1 MGGAVVVG
9 GGLAALEVGL
19 ATRRYDAE
27 IPITVIS
34 GETAVPYRPYLIRMP
49 AGGPDPP
56 MIPFARLLAA
66 AGVNV
71 VADRVKDA
79 DLRDRRLLLESGA
92 QIGYDQLV
100 VATGAVADRER
111 VPGAA
116 ENALFPCDLA
126 DAAQFAARVLSGNPK
141 VAVIFGW
148 ERPGPGLEYAGWI
161 AAYRPGAQV
170 TAIDGDGTL
179 QRRFGSQATARL
191 KRLLGKRGARLIT
204 GRAVER
210 VSRGSVGL
218 AGDVVDADVI
228 ALAAPLRGTTEWLP
242 RELADERGMLRVDE
256 TMSAAA
262 GLFGIGDV
270 LAVPE
275 GYLLAP
281 TLHSIRAT
289 APGVARN
296 VVRVL
301 RGATPLPV
309 LKPGKP
315 DMMGP
320 DLAGTALLVR
330 ERRLILSGRLPLL
343 LGSLTHR
350 RYLRSRRAEM
360 VRPRSLEA
368 EARRYTRRP

>member
-1 MGGAVVVG
+1 MRGAVVVG

-19 ATRRYDAE
+19 TTRRYDAE
-27 IPITVIS
+27 IPVTVIS
-34 GETAVPYRPYLIRMP
+34 SETAVPYRPYLIRMP

-79 DLRDRRLLLESGA
+79 GLRDRRLLLESGA

-116 ENALFPCDLA
+116 EHALFPCDLT
-126 DAAQFAARVLSGNPK
+126 DAAEFAARVMSGSPK

-161 AAYRPGAQV
+161 AAHRPRVQV

-179 QRRFGSQATARL
+179 ERRFGSKATARL
-191 KRLLGKRGARLIT
+191 TRLFAKRGARLIT

-210 VSRGSVGL
+210 VSHGSVGL
-218 AGDVVDADVI
+218 AQGAVDADVI
-228 ALAAPLRGTTEWLP
+228 ALVAPLRGTTEWLP
-242 RELADERGMLRVDE
+242 RELADNRGRLRVDD
-256 TMSAAA
+256 TLSAAA
-262 GLFGIGDV
+262 GVFGVGDV

-281 TLHSIRAT
+281 TLRSIRAT

-296 VVRVL
+296 VVRAL
-301 RGATPLPV
+301 RGAAPLPV
-309 LKPGKP
+309 LKPGNP

-360 VRPRSLEA
+360 VRPQGLEA
-368 EARRYTRRP
+368 EARR